1 MANTASVAGQPST
14 NSLSERYPRVSRYL
28 GSLPKGMA
36 AYPNC
41 KARSSI
47 YQAILAAAP
56 SSFPRPESLPSPVRE
71 LLSGE
76 AYGLWIPEV
85 HLLATILAIGDV
97 FRLSTE
103 EHFAWILQQ
112 NREMFNSIVYR
123 AIMAFFSPGMLLEKA
138 GERWGN
144 FHQGSTLEVRPDGE
158 SSTRA
163 YLNFPAGLWDAE
175 LAGLYAAPFIAGL
188 ERVHVR
194 DARVVLQ
201 EITPTRAEYRAR
213 WS

>member
-1 MANTASVAGQPST
+1 
-14 NSLSERYPRVSRYL
+14 
-28 GSLPKGMA
+28 MA
-36 AYPNC
+36 AYPAC
-41 KARSSI
+41 RARSSI
-47 YQAILAAAP
+47 YRAVLAAAP
-56 SSFPRPESLPSPVRE
+56 GPLPRGDALPSPVRE

-76 AYGLWIPEV
+76 VRGLWVPEV
-85 HLLATILAIGDV
+85 FQLATILAVGDALH
-97 FRLSTE
+97 LSAE
-103 EHFAWILQQ
+103 AHFQWVLQQ

-123 AIMAFFSPGMLLEKA
+123 AIMSFFSPDMLLQKA

-188 ERVHVR
+188 ERVHVQ
-194 DARVVLQ
+194 DVRVVLH
-201 EITPTRAEYRAR
+201 EITPTRAEFRAR
-213 WS
+213 WG